1 MKIQKLM
8 FASAAI
14 LFGICSQSCVS
25 AASNVFEKMENMTM
39 GKVEEAGPMKTITI
53 EADKVTSIDTSSGIR
68 VEYTQGSET
77 SVMLTAPDNIIDDVE
92 VTVKNGELNCGMK
105 TKRRVNKPITV
116 TVTSPGVDDLEAS
129 SGSSIK
135 IAAGLDMPGSEMEI
149 SVSSGARIDVNKISA
164 ESIEADASSGSALR
178 IDGAKATTM
187 AFSTSSGSSMRVES
201 ITAGSVTGKASSGS
215 SMGVS
220 GTTKYV
226 ELRASSGSSLSGR
239 SLVAETGLLKSSSGA
254 SVSGNVKGSCE
265 IEKSSGGSVSNRA
278 D

>member
-25 AASNVFEKMENMTM
+25 AASNAFEKLANMAS
-39 GKVEEAGPMKTITI
+39 GEVEKAGPMKTITI
-53 EADKVTSIDTSSGIR
+53 QADKVTSIDTSSGIR
-68 VEYTQGSET
+68 VEYTQGSVT
-77 SVMLTAPDNIIDDVE
+77 SVTLTAPDNIIDDVE

-116 TVTSPGVDDLEAS
+116 TVTSPGVDELDAS

-135 IAAGLDMPGSEMEI
+135 IVDGLDMPGAEMEI
-149 SVSSGARIDVNKISA
+149 SASSGARIDINNISA
-164 ESIEADASSGSALR
+164 ESIEGEASSGSALR

-187 AFSTSSGSSMRVES
+187 AYSTSSGSSMRVES
-201 ITAGSVTGKASSGS
+201 ITAGSVTGKSSSGS
-215 SMGVS
+215 SMGLS
-220 GTTKYV
+220 GTSKYV

-239 SLVAETGLLKSSSGA
+239 SLIAETGLLKSSSGA

>member
-25 AASNVFEKMENMTM
+25 AASNVFEKMANMTM

-77 SVMLTAPDNIIDDVE
+77 SVTLTAPDNIIDDVE

-220 GTTKYV
+220 GTTKY
-226 ELRASSGSSLSGR
+226 LSL
-239 SLVAETGLLKSSSGA
+239 
-254 SVSGNVKGSCE
+254 
-265 IEKSSGGSVSNRA
+265 IHI
-278 D
+278 

>member
-25 AASNVFEKMENMTM
+25 AASNAFEKLANMAS
-39 GKVEEAGPMKTITI
+39 GEVEEAGPMKTITI
-53 EADKVTSIDTSSGIR
+53 QADKVTSIDTSRGIK
-68 VEYTQGSET
+68 VEYTQGSGT
-77 SVMLTAPDNIIDDVE
+77 SVTLTAPDNIIDDVD
-92 VTVKNGELNCGMK
+92 VTVKNGELKCGMK

-116 TVTSPGVDDLEAS
+116 TVTSPGVDELDAS

-135 IAAGLDMPGSEMEI
+135 IASGLDMPGAEMEI
-149 SVSSGARIDVNKISA
+149 SASSGARIDIINISA
-164 ESIEADASSGSALR
+164 ESIEGEASSGSALR

-187 AFSTSSGSSMRVES
+187 AYSTSSGSSMRVES
-201 ITAGSVTGKASSGS
+201 ITAGSVTGKSSSGS
-215 SMGVS
+215 SMGLS
-220 GTTKYV
+220 GTSKYV

-239 SLVAETGLLKSSSGA
+239 SLVAETGMLKASSGA